1 MNTLK
6 KLASVISSLT
16 REKEHNKIRVCPVCL
31 SADIEE
37 RITGI
42 APVMYFCKRC
52 GYKGYV
58 VIEVGRSEL
67 QEIED
72 ARRRVPHQ

>member
-1 MNTLK
+1 MKALRRLTN
-6 KLASVISSLT
+6 VISSLT
-16 REKEHNKIRVCPVCL
+16 RERGRDKVKMCPVCL
-31 SADIEE
+31 STDIEE

-58 VIEVGRSEL
+58 VIEVDRSEL
-67 QEIED
+67 QGNEG
-72 ARRRVPHQ
+72 AQRRVPHQ